1 MEKREKIK
9 VLTERIEELK
19 LRITDVEQRYI
30 VFKTRGI
37 MDRELT
43 KLDKARQGL
52 RNELIGL
59 ADERARLLSSTK
71 KKKKR
76 SK

>member
-1 MEKREKIK
+1 MNKREKVKI
-9 VLTERIEELK
+9 LTERIEELR

-37 MDRELT
+37 MDRELNR
-43 KLDKARQGL
+43 LDKARQGL
-52 RNELIGL
+52 RNQLIGL
-59 ADERARLLSSTK
+59 TDERAMLLASTK